1 MSHPELIPADQ
12 PLPQAAPTWL
22 YGLTTLPFGVA
33 SGFSGI
39 AMPFVMR
46 NAGVAGDRIAEIVA
60 ISLLPAAWQF
70 LWAPIIDLG
79 PRRKHWLVALAA
91 LGSICIFLAM
101 VVPLPSSLSLFVVL
115 SVAGQALVGLTGSCN
130 GGLMATTLPDSVRGS
145 AGGWSNAGN
154 LGGAALG
161 AGVTMWLS
169 DRLAPQWVG
178 AATATMIF
186 LPSLVA
192 LAIPETARPKRRLV
206 ELFGTMLGSVWRTV
220 RSRPGFVGILIC
232 ISPCGTA
239 AAMNLFSSMGPDYGA
254 SNNVVTF
261 VTGFAGGLVT
271 AVGSLVGGY
280 LCDRMPR
287 RLAYISAGLLT
298 AACSLAMSFFPLT
311 PSTFI
316 YGASIYLFV
325 AGLCYASFSALVLEI
340 VGNAGAAAS
349 TQYTLL
355 TAAANQAI
363 SYTTLFLGFGRLHW
377 GGAPGMLRADAGA
390 NVAGAVFLGIVMLF
404 VAQLARSK
412 PVLATTD

>member
-12 PLPQAAPTWL
+12 PLPAAAPTWL
-22 YGLTTLPFGVA
+22 YGLTTLPFGVS
-33 SGFSGI
+33 SGFAGI

-46 NAGVAGDRIAEIVA
+46 NAGVPTDRIPKIVA

-70 LWAPIIDLG
+70 LWAPVIDIG

-91 LGSICIFLAM
+91 LGSLCIFAAM
-101 VVPLPSSLSLFVVL
+101 MVPLPSSLSLFVAL

-169 DRLAPQWVG
+169 DRLAPQYVG
-178 AATATMIF
+178 AVTAAMTF
-186 LPSLVA
+186 LPSLAA
-192 LAIPETARPKRRLV
+192 LAIPETARPARRV
-206 ELFGTMLGSVWRTV
+206 RELFVTMLGSVWKTV
-220 RSRPGFVGILIC
+220 RSRRGFIGILIC
-232 ISPCGTA
+232 FSPCGTA
-239 AAMNLFSSMGPDYGA
+239 AAMGLFSSIGPDYRA
-254 SNNVVTF
+254 SNDVVTLI
-261 VTGFAGGLVT
+261 TGFAGGLVT

-280 LCDRMPR
+280 ICDRMPR
-287 RLAYISAGLLT
+287 RLAYIAAGLLT
-298 AACSLAMSFFPLT
+298 AVCALTMSFFPLS

-316 YGASIYLFV
+316 YGCSAYLFV
-325 AGLCYASFSALVLEI
+325 GGLCYASFSAMVLEI
-340 VGNAGAAAS
+340 VGDAGPTAS

-363 SYTTLFLGFGRLHW
+363 SYTTLFLGFGQEHW
-377 GGAPGMLRADAGA
+377 GGPTGMLRADAAA
-390 NVAGAVFLGIVMLF
+390 NVAGAVLF
-404 VAQLARSK
+404 AAVVAVTARIAGSRPTK
-412 PVLATTD
+412 